1 MTMTTESLAEAKA
14 HLSELIGRVQAHH
27 ERITVTVHGK
37 PSAVIIAPDDLERLE
52 ETIAVLSDADSIEQL
67 LASQADIAAQRV
79 EGMAELRQAM
89 RDRGWSG

>member
-1 MTMTTESLAEAKA
+1 MTMTTESLADAKA
-14 HLSELIGRVQAHH
+14 HLSELIGRVQSHH

-52 ETIAVLSDADSIEQL
+52 ETIAVLADADSIEQL

-89 RDRGWSG
+89 LDRGWSG